1 MSLKVWI
8 SGTTDLKDQGVSITN
23 WINHGTSIATNGK
36 LGKCLNFNGSSNY
49 LIDDSNAFNKST
61 WTICAWVYTKS
72 TSGNQCIVCSR
83 KSVGL
88 GISIFFIGN
97 VLRIDC
103 GTNNANGQWSTSYTV
118 KTNEWFHLCIQSN
131 GSSVSYYI
139 NGNLM
144 ETHVITSDVTSYS
157 QYTSIGA
164 SHANNS
170 SLGNYLNGML
180 NDVRIYD
187 NALTP
192 REIKNISQGLVLHYT
207 LSAMSGENLIKKSY
221 YSSAPWKN
229 ALSSNVTFQG
239 KECMAVAHH
248 SLYSQNIN
256 NVRDIFPSMTF
267 EENTQYTMSI
277 EWGESRTDDK
287 YGSWYIR
294 FLYTDGTNSSMIC
307 SGTHDLHKST
317 LTSTAGKT
325 VQHITTTYGNG
336 GTTYFCNFK
345 IEKGTKATPY
355 TPAPE
360 DMFMSDGIE
369 YDVSGHQYNGTKVGD
384 ITYSNDTPRYN
395 TGCFFNNNGYI
406 DTSYKPQNQ
415 EEITIAFWFKFNVS
429 QRNCII
435 SCYSGDNSGSF
446 IEIESFDSKKLRI
459 HFSDENKVLKSWI
472 LNNTPLILGEW
483 YFCAVT
489 YAKNTHQIIVYI
501 NDDNSNNL
509 NNYSDIWQDFSNI
522 HSSIYNIRIGSMTVA
537 GIGYN
542 GYISDLRIY
551 TTALSADEVKYLYDG
566 GDAS

>member
-49 LIDDSNAFNKST
+49 LIDDSNVFNKST

-72 TSGNQCIVCSR
+72 TSGNQCILCTR
-83 KSVGL
+83 KGIGY
-88 GISIFFIGN
+88 GISVFFIGS

-103 GTNNANGQWSTSYTV
+103 GTNNANCQWSTSYTV

-187 NALTP
+187 NALTL

-369 YDVSGHQYNGTKVGD
+369 YDVSGHQYNGTQIGTF
-384 ITYSNDTPRYN
+384 TYSK
-395 TGCFFNNNGYI
+395 
-406 DTSYKPQNQ
+406 DTSKHLVSTQ
-415 EEITIAFWFKFNVS
+415 FNGVDNGILIS
-429 QRNCII
+429 NIQLSNII
-435 SCYSGDNSGSF
+435 
-446 IEIESFDSKKLRI
+446 
-459 HFSDENKVLKSWI
+459 
-472 LNNTPLILGEW
+472 NT
-483 YFCAVT
+483 AVT
-489 YAKNTHQIIVYI
+489 YSFWIKPSGENGARSVYFGSYSGNSWSIEKTAGNLIRGYWNGNPDVVYSGATITDNTWQHICITKNGTSDIKVYI
-501 NDDNSNNL
+501 NGILKATSTTAHNNISFPTT
-509 NNYSDIWQDFSNI
+509 Y
-522 HSSIYNIRIGSMTVA
+522 RIGRDTRSGDGTPYKGLM
-537 GIGYN
+537 
-542 GYISDLRIY
+542 SDFRIY
-551 TTALSADEVKYLYDG
+551 ATALSADEVKYLYDG
-566 GDAS
+566 GDIS